1 MLSATVYDSASA
13 SCRHCGDPVF
23 VDPVESESGLF
34 CCAGC
39 QAVFELLRHEGL
51 DHYYRCAETPGRSQ
65 RDAASRA
72 PDRFSSLD
80 DPDVAAAFLEFDDG
94 RIARARLPVP
104 ALHCAS
110 CVWLLERLWKLHPGV
125 VAAEVDL
132 LHQSLRVT
140 FRPGETTLRAVAERL
155 AMLGYEPTITI
166 EHAVAAVP
174 AARRR
179 LYRQLGVAGFAFGN
193 IMIFSIPRYAHGGP
207 LEPGF
212 QRLFDVL
219 NLAFALPVLLFSAAH
234 WFAGAWRAV
243 RARHVTLDFPV
254 ALGLAVLFGRSVFDI
269 ATGGGEG
276 YLDSFAGLVFF
287 LLLGRLFQQKT
298 FEQMAFDR
306 TYRSFFPL
314 SVRVER
320 GGACD
325 VVPIAQLVP
334 GDHIVVRPQEL
345 VPADAVLLD
354 GAGTVDYAFATGE
367 QTPVEV
373 RAGDT
378 VRAGGRVTARTLRL
392 RVARAVSHSRLAGLW
407 ANPVLGVGKPSAYAA
422 VTDRFGFWFTAFA
435 VALAAAGAWWWWPD
449 AGMSARVATAVLI
462 IACPC
467 ALTLAAPVT
476 LGTALGRLG
485 QHGVYARTSDVVF
498 ALGQVDT
505 IAFDKTGTLT
515 SATTPVVVEHGG
527 LSEADW
533 RLARALASESVHPVS
548 RALCDAGPGHGT
560 VTALAEQPGHGV
572 SGLVDGHH
580 VRIGSG
586 DFVRVAAG
594 LQPGDAG
601 ASEPDGAVTHVA
613 VGDRVGWVR
622 VRVAERAGIEDAVR
636 TLGRTHRLCLIS
648 GDNDREAGRWAP
660 VFGAAMAFRQSP
672 EAKLEVV
679 RALARQGR
687 RVLMLGDGLND
698 AGALAAAHVGVAVSD
713 ATACVVPAC
722 DAVIAGSRVRDLG
735 AVLWYARLA
744 HHVILLAFAFSVVYN
759 VVALSLAVGGAL
771 TPLLS
776 AILMPVSSLTVVGLG
791 AGAMRLAARRL
802 P

>member
-1 MLSATVYDSASA
+1 MLSATVRDPARTTT
-13 SCRHCGDPVF
+13 CRHCGDPV
-23 VDPVESESGLF
+23 PVERVDSGSGPF

-39 QAVFELLRHEGL
+39 LAVFELIRREGL

-65 RDAASRA
+65 REAATRA

-80 DPDVAAAFLEFDDG
+80 DPAVAAAFLEFDDG
-94 RIARARLPVP
+94 EIVRACLPVP

-110 CVWLLERLWKLHPGV
+110 CVWLLERLWKLHHGV
-125 VAAEVDL
+125 LASEVDL
-132 LHQSLRVT
+132 LRQSIRVT
-140 FRPGETTLRAVAERL
+140 FRPGVTSLRAIAERL
-155 AMLGYEPTITI
+155 ATLGYEPTVTI

-193 IMIFSIPRYAHGGP
+193 IMIFSIPRYANGGP

-212 QRLFDVL
+212 ERLFDTL
-219 NLAFALPVLLFSAAH
+219 NLAFALPVLLFSASH
-234 WFAGAWRAV
+234 WFTGAWRAV

-254 ALGLAVLFGRSVFDI
+254 ALGLSVIFARSVFDI
-269 ATGGGEG
+269 ATGSGEG
-276 YLDSFAGLVFF
+276 YLDSFTGLVFF

-306 TYRSFFPL
+306 SYRSFFPL

-320 GGACD
+320 AGGCD
-325 VVPIAQLVP
+325 VRPIAALVP

-354 GAGTVDYAFATGE
+354 GGGAVDYAFATGE
-367 QTPVEV
+367 QTPVAV
-373 RAGDT
+373 TAGEA
-378 VRAGGRVTARTLRL
+378 VRAGGRVTGRTLRL
-392 RVARAVSHSRLAGLW
+392 RVTRAVSHSRLASLW
-407 ANPVLGVGKPSAYAA
+407 ASPVLGGSKPSAYAA
-422 VTDRFGFWFTAFA
+422 VTDRFGLWFTVLA
-435 VALAAAGAWWWWPD
+435 VGLAAAAAWWWWPD

-485 QHGVYARTSDVVF
+485 QHGFYARTSDVVF
-498 ALGQVDT
+498 ALGQIDT

-515 SATTPVVVEHGG
+515 SAAAPVVVEHGG
-527 LSEADW
+527 LNEADW
-533 RLARALASESVHPVS
+533 RLARALACESVHPVS
-548 RALCDAGPGHGT
+548 RALCDAGVGHGT
-560 VTALAEQPGHGV
+560 VTELNEQPGHGV
-572 SGLVDGHH
+572 SGVVDGRQ
-580 VRIGSG
+580 VRIGS
-586 DFVRVAAG
+586 AAF
-594 LQPGDAG
+594 AG
-601 ASEPDGAVTHVA
+601 AGVEVPADVTAVS
-613 VGDRVGWVR
+613 VGDRIGWA
-622 VRVAERAGIEDAVR
+622 RVAVPERAGIEEAVR
-636 TLGRTHRLCLIS
+636 SLARTHQLSLIS
-648 GDNDREAGRWAP
+648 GDNEREAGRWAP
-660 VFGAAMAFRQSP
+660 VFGDAMAFRQSP
-672 EAKLEVV
+672 EAKLEAVQ
-679 RALARQGR
+679 ALSRQGR

-735 AVLWYARLA
+735 AVLWYARCA
-744 HHVILLAFAFSVVYN
+744 RHVILLAFVISVLYN
-759 VVALSLAVGGAL
+759 VVALGLAVSGAL
-771 TPLLS
+771 TPLAS

-791 AGAMRLAARRL
+791 AGSMRLAARRL
-802 P
+802 R